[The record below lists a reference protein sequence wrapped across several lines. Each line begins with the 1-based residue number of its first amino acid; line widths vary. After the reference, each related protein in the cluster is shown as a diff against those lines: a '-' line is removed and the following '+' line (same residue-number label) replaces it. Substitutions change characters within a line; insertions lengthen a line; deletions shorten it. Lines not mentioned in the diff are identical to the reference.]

1 MKSNSSSRIT
11 LLSFFILFFGVL
23 VIARLYFLQIV
34 ENDFYQSRA
43 NRQYSQSE
51 DNTFTRGSIYFSSKD
66 GEIFGAATLK
76 SGFII
81 AINPVLLKDKE
92 GAYNKINE
100 IYKIDKDLFMQ
111 KANKTNDPY
120 EEIAKRVDYEIG
132 KKIESLNITGVK
144 VYTDRWRFYPAN
156 NLASNTIGFMGYKG
170 DEFAG
175 RYGLERYYED
185 VLMREKT
192 SYVNFF
198 AQVFSNI
205 KKAKEHKN
213 EGDIVTTIEPTVEAF
228 FENEL
233 SEINK
238 KYSSEYSA
246 GIIINPKN
254 GEIYAMAVNPSF
266 DPNNTKSEKNINI
279 FNNPLIE
286 NVYEMGSIIKPLTVA
301 SGIDAGVITAT
312 STYYDE
318 GFIYLNN
325 KKISNFDGKFR
336 GTVDIQTALSQSL
349 NVGMSYIVKKLGN
362 DKFTDYMYGFGL
374 GEKTGIDLPN
384 EGKNLVENLNSPR
397 DIEHATASFGQ
408 GIALTP
414 ISTVRAMSVLA
425 NGGFIIKPHLVK
437 KINYK
442 VGISKDIQ
450 ESFGKSVIKKETSEE
465 ITRMLVKN
473 VDTALRNG
481 GVKFERY
488 SVAAKTGTAQI
499 AKKGGGGYSEDDFL
513 HSFFG
518 YFPAYDPEFL
528 IFIFTVKPRGVQY
541 SSESLTDPFINTVKF
556 LINYYNIPPDR

>member
-11 LLSFFILFFGVL
+11 LISFSILFFAL
-23 VIARLYFLQIV
+23 LIIARLYFLQIV
-34 ENDFYQSRA
+34 ENEFYQEKA
-43 NRQYSQSE
+43 DRQYSQST
-51 DNTFTRGSIYFSSKD
+51 DNTFSRGSIYFLSKN
-66 GEIFGAATLK
+66 GEAFGAATLK

-81 AINPVLLKDKE
+81 TINPILLKDKE
-92 GAYNKINE
+92 LAYQKINE
-100 IYKIDKDLFMQ
+100 IYKIDKEAFMQ

-120 EEIAKRVDYEIG
+120 EEIARRVDYDLG
-132 KKIESLNITGVK
+132 KKIEDLNITGVK

-156 NLASNTIGFMGYKG
+156 NLASNALGFMGFKG
-170 DEFAG
+170 NVFAG

-185 VLMREKT
+185 TLKREKT

-198 AQVFSNI
+198 AQIFSNI
-205 KKAKEHKN
+205 KKGASGKN
-213 EGDIVTTIEPTVEAF
+213 EGDIVTTIEPTVESF

-233 SEINK
+233 LEINK

-266 DPNNTKSEKNINI
+266 NPNDTKSEKNINI
-279 FNNPLIE
+279 FNNPLVE

-312 STYYDE
+312 STYYDN
-318 GFIYLNN
+318 GFVMINN

-349 NVGMSYIVKKLGN
+349 NVGMAHIVKKLGN
-362 DKFTDYMYGFGL
+362 DRFTEYMYSFGL

-384 EGKNLVENLNSPR
+384 EGKNLTENLNSPR

-414 ISTVRAMSVLA
+414 ISTVRAMSSLA
-425 NGGFIIKPHLVK
+425 NGGFLIKPHLVK

-442 VGISKDIQ
+442 VGISDDI
-450 ESFGKSVIKKETSEE
+450 EYGLGKSVIKKETSEE
-465 ITRMLVKN
+465 ITRMLIKN

-481 GVKFERY
+481 QVKFERY

-518 YFPAYDPEFL
+518 YFPAYDPKFL
-528 IFIFTVKPRGVQY
+528 IFLFTVKPRGVQY
-541 SSESLTDPFINTVKF
+541 SSESLTDPFINTVNF